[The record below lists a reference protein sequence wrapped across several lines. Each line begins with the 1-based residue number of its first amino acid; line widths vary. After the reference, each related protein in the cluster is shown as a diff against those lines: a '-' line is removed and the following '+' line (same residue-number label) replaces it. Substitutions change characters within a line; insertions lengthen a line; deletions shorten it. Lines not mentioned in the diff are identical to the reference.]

1 METNEERLKAF
12 AENAL
17 APKKVETDSG
27 TVEQHTISEQIKA
40 LEYLKRK
47 DKSAFARLGFRKI
60 VNLD

>member
-12 AENAL
+12 EEI

>member
-12 AENAL
+12 EENAL

-47 DKSAFARLGFRKI
+47 DKSALARMGFRKI

>member
-12 AENAL
+12 EENAL